1 MITNEYISVGM
12 TFTKHFD
19 QSFYI
24 YSTPV
29 YVCFVQCL
37 RVVHGRLWFI

>member
-12 TFTKHFD
+12 TFTKRFD

-24 YSTPV
+24 YIFKCNKFS
-29 YVCFVQCL
+29 FVEEL
-37 RVVHGRLWFI
+37 AIFRLKGL

>member
-12 TFTKHFD
+12 TFTKRFD

-24 YSTPV
+24 YITPV
-29 YVCFVQCL
+29 Q
-37 RVVHGRLWFI
+37 